1 MNPETSF
8 FTQLQ
13 SFVDEMIRVFPEKRK
28 VFEEYLIYQQ
38 SKENKKF
45 IKEFHFL
52 LSKYKVQ
59 LMNCDESIFVSHPE
73 SKMNTLYLLRGID
86 FIELW
91 NTVGITA
98 SIKKS
103 IWEYLQLLYI
113 IAELMVNQKLSTEI
127 AEKLKEEL
135 AGDKPTE
142 NTENSGDML
151 KNMMGM
157 MSAADGMAIDVSK
170 IKEASSTIKNLLQDE
185 GDTTIAEIVEDV
197 QKTLEKSVDKS
208 GKISIMNLLN
218 KDSDLFKSLDGIKDK
233 LDSKLEKGE
242 ISEEKIN
249 KSMQK
254 MMGKFTKGTPLEGIN
269 IEDMMKNVNIQDM
282 MQSMAGA
289 GSGGMPNLFD
299 PKMMASVEKM
309 MKSLPKK

>member
-1 MNPETSF
+1 
-8 FTQLQ
+8 
-13 SFVDEMIRVFPEKRK
+13 
-28 VFEEYLIYQQ
+28 
-38 SKENKKF
+38 
-45 IKEFHFL
+45 
-52 LSKYKVQ
+52 
-59 LMNCDESIFVSHPE
+59 MNCDESIFTSH
-73 SKMNTLYLLRGID
+73 SDAKINTLYLLRGID

-91 NTVGITA
+91 NTVGITD

-113 IAELMVNQKLSTEI
+113 IAELVLNQKISGEI
-127 AEKLKEEL
+127 LEKLKEEL
-135 AGDKPTE
+135 AEHTDGEKKE
-142 NTENSGDML
+142 ESGDML

-157 MSAADGMAIDVSK
+157 MSGGEGMAIDVSK
-170 IKEASSTIKNLLQDE
+170 IKEASSTIKSLLEDE

-197 QKTLEKSVDKS
+197 QKSLEKSVDKS

-218 KDSDLFKSLDGIKDK
+218 KDSDLFKNLDGIKDK
-233 LDSKLEKGE
+233 LDAKLEKGE
-242 ISEEKIN
+242 ISEDKIN

-282 MQSMAGA
+282 MKSMA